1 MSSKVIKRVNN
12 RLEYCWVYPRA
23 IPGRKELPEK
33 MEPTA
38 AQSEEDI
45 IAQAHEAAGLIIQ
58 QAQAKGQVLEQ
69 EAYEKGYQ
77 QGYNEGLKKAETET
91 QNLYTTAR
99 AVLEEVNEVRRQVF
113 LEAEVD
119 LVQLAIKIAEKL
131 VCRQLELKPDTIVDI
146 VKEACN
152 QARDCQQVVIYVAP
166 HQVETLR
173 ARQQEIAAKLYAS
186 EKIHFIADP
195 LLKAGD
201 CKIET
206 EQGCI
211 DATLTTMLEQLN
223 GAIKG
228 RA

>member
-1 MSSKVIKRVNN
+1 MLLSSKVIKRVNN

-99 AVLEEVNEVRRQVF
+99 AVLEEVNEGFVDVESF
-113 LEAEVD
+113 LWIICS
-119 LVQLAIKIAEKL
+119 LATTPWSPQII
-131 VCRQLELKPDTIVDI
+131 R
-146 VKEACN
+146 
-152 QARDCQQVVIYVAP
+152 
-166 HQVETLR
+166 ET
-173 ARQQEIAAKLYAS
+173 S
-186 EKIHFIADP
+186 F
-195 LLKAGD
+195 
-201 CKIET
+201 
-206 EQGCI
+206 
-211 DATLTTMLEQLN
+211 
-223 GAIKG
+223 
-228 RA
+228 